1 LKETSPIEQKEEYDG
16 STPLKSMLQEQFISN
31 LFAGMNQRIAYRE
44 AGYKC
49 ADKSL
54 DSKASQLVS
63 NSKVKARIEYKRA
76 KREAESE
83 DKVKKWERSLE
94 NIMYFDPKRDKG
106 DKPTLR
112 DRLKAGELL
121 GKRYGIF
128 AEKRILEHSH
138 RQSELE
144 QQEKIEAARLASALL
159 TKPKTIAIPSKISD
173 IRSDTPQGSVVGAG
187 QVGGVSRPETGQGP
201 QGGSQDHMGG
211 GSEVHC
217 PPSGGAECTNYPT
230 QTPSP
235 NHYLDNKQ
243 E

>member
-1 LKETSPIEQKEEYDG
+1 LEDKGKTEQIEEYDG
-16 STPLKSMLQEQFISN
+16 STPLKSMLQEMFVSN
-31 LFAGMNQRIAYRE
+31 LMAGMNQRAAYRE
-44 AGYKC
+44 AGYKVK
-49 ADKSL
+49 DENL
-54 DSKASQLVS
+54 DSKASRLAS
-63 NSKVKARIEYKRA
+63 NGKVRARIEHKRA
-76 KREAESE
+76 AIEAKNE
-83 DKVKKWERSLE
+83 DEVEKWTKTLKSVL
-94 NIMYFDPKRDKG
+94 YLDTKA
-106 DKPTLR
+106 TLR
-112 DRLKAGELL
+112 DKLKAAELL

-138 RQSELE
+138 RQAELE

-173 IRSDTPQGSVVGAG
+173 IRSDAPQGSVVAVG
-187 QVGGVSRPETGQGP
+187 QAGGVSRPETGQGP

-217 PPSGGAECTNYPT
+217 PPSGGAECTNYPP

-235 NHYLDNKQ
+235 NHYLDSKQ